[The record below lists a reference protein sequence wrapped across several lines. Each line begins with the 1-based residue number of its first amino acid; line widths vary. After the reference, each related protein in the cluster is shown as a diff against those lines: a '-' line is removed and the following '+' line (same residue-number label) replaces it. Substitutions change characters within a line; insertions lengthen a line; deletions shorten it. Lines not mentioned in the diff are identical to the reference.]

1 MLPFIAWAVL
11 CAIVFRMIALRQ
23 VRQARRQLDY
33 RPRPRPAL
41 RRVPPPPRMMLAY
54 RELPAAVLAT
64 VSGRRTRARL
74 RLIVAMRREQSL
86 DRYYQ
91 RLGRLPDSLSDPP
104 ARPRP
109 ARVKTPEAW
118 RGAGPDAFEDPVAAL
133 TAAIVMMFTLP
144 PPALTPAPPA
154 VRPARLRVVHLKE
167 PQLHDLACRAPW
179 DDCDYV
185 VAPVVDGH
193 PDGIPCG
200 VCDAKNATAAAEV
213 GWTADLTS
221 LCAPGTGYTA
231 QLGLGRWTYHA
242 GPSRPGWMG

>member
-1 MLPFIAWAVL
+1 MTGFVVWLLMWAIL
-11 CAIVFRMIALRQ
+11 FRIVRLASRALDRHS
-23 VRQARRQLDY
+23 RRRLDR
-33 RPRPRPAL
+33 RPPAP

-54 RELPAAVLAT
+54 RELPAAALAT

-91 RLGRLPDSLSDPP
+91 RLGRLPDSLSDWRDDPP

-109 ARVKTPEAW
+109 ARVKTP
-118 RGAGPDAFEDPVAAL
+118 DAFEDPAAAL
-133 TAAIVMMFTLP
+133 TAAVVMMFTLP
-144 PPALTPAPPA
+144 PPALTPASPA
-154 VRPARLRVVHLKE
+154 RRSARLRVVHLKE
-167 PQLHDLACRAPW
+167 SQLHDLACRAPW
-179 DDCDYV
+179 DDCDYA

-200 VCDAKNATAAAEV
+200 VCDAKNETAAAEV
-213 GWTADLTS
+213 GWTADLPS
-221 LCAPGTGYTA
+221 LCAPNTGYTA
-231 QLGLGRWTYHA
+231 QLGLGRWTYYA